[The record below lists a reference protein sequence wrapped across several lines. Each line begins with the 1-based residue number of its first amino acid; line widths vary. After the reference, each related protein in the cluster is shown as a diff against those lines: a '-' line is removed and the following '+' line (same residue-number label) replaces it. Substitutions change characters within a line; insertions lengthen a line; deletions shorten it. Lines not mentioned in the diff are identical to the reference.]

1 MSFEIVVDDFGA
13 SQLINN
19 AILKQLRIRPNS
31 ISRVSLLINLRELH
45 NENWQELKKTEAKTA
60 IHLNLSEG
68 PSLANE
74 SKWICGRDGNFKFDA
89 KELLVLSIFKPT
101 LVYEIVYQ
109 EFSKQLTKYRLE
121 FGETNLF
128 INSHQH
134 VHILPVVRS
143 AFLNVLRDLKIDVT
157 SIRIPHE
164 RIPKSIDSLLLKQF
178 LLNGNVLKYLLS
190 KLTCKQLEKSLM
202 DMGISFSDEFFGLL
216 NSGFAN
222 HNYAFEFFDEYAL
235 RKDNK
240 HYEILFHI
248 AEAGQI
254 GREEPSFTRTS
265 LRKFYQSKE
274 RQKEWTI
281 LKELSESRDYYL

>member
-1 MSFEIVVDDFGA
+1 VTLEIVVDDFGA
-13 SQLINN
+13 SQLVNN

-45 NENWQELKKTEAKTA
+45 NEHWEELKKTEAKTA

-68 PSLANE
+68 PGLANE
-74 SKWICGRDGNFKFDA
+74 SKWICGRDGNFKFDV
-89 KELLVLSIFKPT
+89 KELLVLSLFKPT

-121 FGETNLF
+121 FGETKLF

-143 AFLNVLRDLKIDVT
+143 ALLDVLRDLKIDVT

-164 RIPKSIDSLLLKQF
+164 RIPKNIDVLFLRQF

-190 KLTCKQLEKSLM
+190 KLTHKQLEKRLI
-202 DMGISFSDEFFGLL
+202 DLGIRFPNEFFGLL
-216 NSGFAN
+216 NS
-222 HNYAFEFFDEYAL
+222 
-235 RKDNK
+235 
-240 HYEILFHI
+240 
-248 AEAGQI
+248 
-254 GREEPSFTRTS
+254 
-265 LRKFYQSKE
+265 
-274 RQKEWTI
+274 
-281 LKELSESRDYYL
+281 